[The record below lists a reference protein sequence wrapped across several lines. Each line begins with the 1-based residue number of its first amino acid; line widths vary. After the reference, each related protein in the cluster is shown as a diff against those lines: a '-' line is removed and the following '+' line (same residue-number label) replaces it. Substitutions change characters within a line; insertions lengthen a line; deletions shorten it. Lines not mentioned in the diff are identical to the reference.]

1 MRYGI
6 FLLFLGL
13 SIQLQAQIGWQFT
26 NPIPVANGITYGYL
40 RPKITLD
47 ANNQPV
53 ILWGKSNTHQ
63 IMVSTFNGVD
73 FNTPV
78 QINPAGTHPY
88 MSSWYNADI
97 KSAGDTIIAVFPT
110 DVPANHV
117 FLVKSTNGGNTWA
130 DTVRV
135 DHIPP
140 GGIAYF
146 PSADINQ
153 AGDIAV
159 TFMRHEAGWVN
170 PRYVVT
176 TSLDGGNIFNADTN
190 ASAIA
195 LGEVCDCCPAHLIY
209 NNHTQVLTFRN
220 NNANLREF
228 YAAVSTNDGA
238 SFTGYNVDNQGWVY
252 PACPSVAPSSFIS
265 GNRLNTA
272 FMSGASGANRIYFST
287 SQINTQTVDFVQM
300 VDPAVPAGTLQTHP
314 KLAGKDSVMALVW
327 NQTYS
332 GETDVYFRF
341 SKYGADSLMG
351 PGINI
356 SASPAG
362 IQQNA
367 DMVYANG
374 IFHIVYQNVPTQQ
387 LYYIRAIMDEYVG
400 ISNLPTFTYSLHL
413 ANETVYLQL
422 NNAEVW
428 SNTPL
433 QMFDA
438 RGSIVFSGHLDQAAQ
453 VQINLQGQASGIY
466 WIKINNAE
474 QPIRFFK

>member
-1 MRYGI
+1 MRYVF
-6 FLLFLGL
+6 FLAGLGANLFLTAQNGL
-13 SIQLQAQIGWQFT
+13 VFT
-26 NPIPVANGITYGYL
+26 SPIPVANGVTYGYL
-40 RPKITLD
+40 RPKIALD
-47 ANNQPV
+47 ANSQPV
-53 ILWGKSNTHQ
+53 ILWGKSSTHQ
-63 IMVSTFNGVD
+63 IFTSTFNGVD

-78 QINPAGTHPY
+78 SINPAGTHPY

-97 KSAGDTIIAVFPT
+97 KSAGDTLIAVFPT

-117 FLVKSTNGGNTWA
+117 FLVKSTNGGNTWS

-135 DHIPP
+135 DHLPP

-153 AGDIAV
+153 AGHIAV
-159 TFMRHEAGWVN
+159 SFMRHEAGWLN
-170 PRYVVT
+170 PRYVIT
-176 TSLDGGNIFNADTN
+176 TSMDGGTVFGADTN

-195 LGEVCDCCPAHLIY
+195 TGEVCDCCPAHVIY

-220 NNANLREF
+220 NNTNLREF

-238 SFTGYNVDNQGWVY
+238 GFTGYNIDNQGWVY
-252 PACPSVAPSSFIS
+252 PACPSVAPSSFLS
-265 GNRLNTA
+265 GNRLNTV

-287 SQINTQTVDFVQM
+287 SQINTQTVDAVQM
-300 VDPAVPAGTLQTHP
+300 VDPGVPSGTLQTHP
-314 KLAGKDSVMALVW
+314 KLAGKDSIMAVVW

-332 GETDVYFRF
+332 GETDVYLRF
-341 SKYGADSLMG
+341 STFGMDSLLG

-356 SASPAG
+356 STSPAG

-374 IFHIVYQNVPTQQ
+374 VFHIVYQNVPTQQ
-387 LYYIRAIMDEYVG
+387 LYYVRAIMDEYVG
-400 ISNLPTFTYSLHL
+400 APPVSDFTYSLHV
-413 ANETVYLQL
+413 ANEILYLQL
-422 NNAEVW
+422 AHAEQW
-428 SNTPL
+428 SHQPL

-438 RGSIVFSGHLDQAAQ
+438 RGALVFSGNLGDASQ
-453 VQINLQGQASGIY
+453 VEVNLQGLASGIY
-466 WIKINNAE
+466 WIKINNAN